1 MKVAQECLSICG
13 QGRCGGEK
21 VPNWFLVL
29 GRESY
34 GLGNKAGGTR

>member
-1 MKVAQECLSICG
+1 MNEGLE
-13 QGRCGGEK
+13 RCGEGWRREVK

-34 GLGNKAGGTR
+34 WLMKETGGVR